1 MANWEKTLF
10 WTNEKF
16 VFFFNCSNWEKF
28 VEKIRETN
36 WWNYLMNSLQGYK
49 TLMRRQKGYFKIV
62 TNTQSIT
69 SDTFTSSRV
78 FVLAGPREK
87 FTENEF
93 DHLRRYLETGGSI
106 LVLLGEGGEKRQFV
120 RFIYLDSY
128 QPSLQNGT
136 KLPFWDHH
144 LNVYPFSCGIF
155 IVC

>member
-1 MANWEKTLF
+1 MAPVSATSDTVT
-10 WTNEKF
+10 TNEQEKSN
-16 VFFFNCSNWEKF
+16 VIRFNVTKNELYK
-28 VEKIRETN
+28 
-36 WWNYLMNSLQGYK
+36 LDDGYK

-136 KLPFWDHH
+136 KLPF
-144 LNVYPFSCGIF
+144 
-155 IVC
+155 

>member
-1 MANWEKTLF
+1 MAPVSATSDTVTSNDQEKSNVIRFNVTK
-10 WTNEKF
+10 NELYK
-16 VFFFNCSNWEKF
+16 
-28 VEKIRETN
+28 
-36 WWNYLMNSLQGYK
+36 LDDGYK

-136 KLPFWDHH
+136 KLPF
-144 LNVYPFSCGIF
+144 
-155 IVC
+155 

>member
-1 MANWEKTLF
+1 MIKMAPVSATSDTVTSNEQEKSNVIRFNVTK
-10 WTNEKF
+10 NELYK
-16 VFFFNCSNWEKF
+16 
-28 VEKIRETN
+28 
-36 WWNYLMNSLQGYK
+36 LDDGYK

-128 QPSLQNGT
+128 YSL
-136 KLPFWDHH
+136 D
-144 LNVYPFSCGIF
+144 
-155 IVC
+155 

>member
-1 MANWEKTLF
+1 MAPVSATSDTVTSNEQEKSNVIRFNVTK
-10 WTNEKF
+10 NELYK
-16 VFFFNCSNWEKF
+16 
-28 VEKIRETN
+28 
-36 WWNYLMNSLQGYK
+36 LDDGYK

-128 QPSLQNGT
+128 YSL
-136 KLPFWDHH
+136 D
-144 LNVYPFSCGIF
+144 
-155 IVC
+155 

>member
-1 MANWEKTLF
+1 MIRFNVTK
-10 WTNEKF
+10 NELYK
-16 VFFFNCSNWEKF
+16 
-28 VEKIRETN
+28 
-36 WWNYLMNSLQGYK
+36 LDDGYK

-136 KLPFWDHH
+136 KLPF
-144 LNVYPFSCGIF
+144 
-155 IVC
+155 